1 MSKVI
6 YLTGAPAAGKSST
19 TRMMA
24 ERVPGLL
31 VWEYGARLTD
41 HIMAKATD
49 ITGQSDLRARSAGVV
64 RPEDVAEV
72 DQALLAFV
80 KKHRPTNH
88 VLIDSHPVT
97 KEVYGY
103 RITPFSFR
111 QFQAL
116 RPDEIWVLYA
126 NPQETIRRI
135 SADAGGRPIV
145 TEEEARLHTF
155 LQAAVAATYGI
166 SLRCP
171 VYMFDTAA
179 AGDEL
184 VDRLVDRLS

>member
-1 MSKVI
+1 MPKVI

-19 TRMMA
+19 TRMMSK
-24 ERVPGLL
+24 RLPGLL

-41 HIMAKATD
+41 HVKAKVAD
-49 ITGQSDLRARSAGVV
+49 VAGQDDLRARSAGVV
-64 RPEDVAEV
+64 TPEDVAEV

-80 KKHRPTNH
+80 EEHRSSNH

-103 RITPFSFR
+103 RITAFSLQ

-126 NPQETIRRI
+126 SPEETVRRI
-135 SADAGGRPIV
+135 AANAGGRPMV
-145 TEEEARLHTF
+145 TEEEARAHTL
-155 LQAAVAATYGI
+155 LQASVAATYGM
-166 SLRCP
+166 SLRCA
-171 VYMFDTAA
+171 VYLFDTAA
-179 AGDEL
+179 PHDEL
-184 VDRLVDRLS
+184 INRLVDRLS

>member
-19 TRMMA
+19 TRLMA
-24 ERVPGLL
+24 ERMPGLL
-31 VWEYGARLTD
+31 VWEYGARLTSY
-41 HIMAKATD
+41 IMAKAAD
-49 ITGQSDLRARSAGVV
+49 VTGQDDLRALSASVV
-64 RPEDVAEV
+64 TPEDVAEV

-80 KKHRPTNH
+80 EKHRATKN

-97 KEVYGY
+97 KEVYGF

-111 QFQAL
+111 QFEAL

-126 NPQETIRRI
+126 NPEEALRRI
-135 SADAGGRPIV
+135 AADAGGRPMV
-145 TEEEARLHTF
+145 TAEEARSHTL
-155 LQAAVAATYGI
+155 LQASIAATYSA

-171 VYMFDTAA
+171 AYMFDTATPR
-179 AGDEL
+179 DEL
-184 VDRLVDRLS
+184 VDRLIDRLS